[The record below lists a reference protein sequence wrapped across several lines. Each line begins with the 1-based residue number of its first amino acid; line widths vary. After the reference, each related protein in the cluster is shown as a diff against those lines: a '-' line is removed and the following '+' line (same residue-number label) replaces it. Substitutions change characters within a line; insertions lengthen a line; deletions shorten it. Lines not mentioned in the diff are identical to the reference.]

1 MRCILLIPVLLG
13 VALAQSPPP
22 SPPPPPC
29 PAGAAQKQGAMGS
42 MMMGGQMGMG
52 GMMMGGQMSPQQMKQ
67 MRGAMACLQ
76 KLTREMK
83 ANLPKLQS
91 ANPAVRRQ
99 FLR

>member
-1 MRCILLIPVLLG
+1 
-13 VALAQSPPP
+13 
-22 SPPPPPC
+22 
-29 PAGAAQKQGAMGS
+29 MGS

-99 FLR
+99 FQLITEAFNQLRAMLPMHGSMAKRPPPPARPK